1 MPYFD
6 INIDDISNNIN
17 EYVKDV
23 VKGLNKWKE
32 MKEKRE
38 NLEIPIQEYI
48 DWKLNFRLESE
59 IQWFSITFRITSVV

>member
-1 MPYFD
+1 
-6 INIDDISNNIN
+6 
-17 EYVKDV
+17 
-23 VKGLNKWKE
+23 

-38 NLEIPIQEYI
+38 NLDIPIQEYI